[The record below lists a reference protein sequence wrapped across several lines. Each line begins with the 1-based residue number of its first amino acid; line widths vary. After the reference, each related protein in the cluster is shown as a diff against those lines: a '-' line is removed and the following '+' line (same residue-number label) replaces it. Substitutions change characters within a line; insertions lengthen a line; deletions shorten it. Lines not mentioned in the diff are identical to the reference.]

1 VHKTTVYRRWPTKAD
16 LVMAMV
22 DARSVERV
30 PVPDRGSF
38 EADLRAFAT
47 SIVDNLADDGAVAA
61 RALVGAAGT
70 HPELRAAATAFW
82 ARRFG
87 LAAPMVDRA
96 RARGEVP
103 ASTSTDAVIE
113 ALIGPLFVRALL
125 TDGPLDDSLAA
136 RTAAATAVAARSG
149 VFRTAP

>member
-1 VHKTTVYRRWPTKAD
+1 
-16 LVMAMV
+16 
-22 DARSVERV
+22 
-30 PVPDRGSF
+30 
-38 EADLRAFAT
+38 
-47 SIVDNLADDGAVAA
+47 
-61 RALVGAAGT
+61 
-70 HPELRAAATAFW
+70 
-82 ARRFG
+82 
-87 LAAPMVDRA
+87 MVDRA